1 MLNKE
6 LITGFLEFVYSS
18 KRGNSKN
25 EIYCRKRHF
34 TIDKNVTSEEIYALL
49 YYWIMSIVL
58 TNLILITWWMI
69 VILKTLH
76 KKRFNQKKTHMIP
89 VSTDPPNKKSKIK
102 DKKQKQEDSKWKK
115 KSSTKSRERCER

>member
-1 MLNKE
+1 
-6 LITGFLEFVYSS
+6 
-18 KRGNSKN
+18 
-25 EIYCRKRHF
+25 
-34 TIDKNVTSEEIYALL
+34 
-49 YYWIMSIVL
+49 
-58 TNLILITWWMI
+58 MI